1 MKGRR
6 IAFVRKG
13 IAELEEYEIPPLH
26 PDEVLIE
33 MDYSVVS
40 AGTEKA
46 CLLDL
51 PNVFHTWPK
60 YLGYSGSGRITA
72 VGAEASDFAVGD
84 RVLADHLGH
93 RSHAVA
99 KFVRNGN
106 GFFKI
111 TENVKQLEAA
121 FVVIGSMG
129 VGGVRKLKIQLGESV
144 MVTGLGILGLFA
156 VQAANL
162 SGGLPVVAVDFDGRR
177 CEIAK
182 RLGADY
188 ALAPDASFRDT
199 IREITGGRMVN
210 ANVEVTG
217 SSRALL
223 QALEVAAWEGRISLT
238 GCTRVSDTP
247 IDYYK
252 LVHRPGVQLIGA
264 HNFVRPREDSYPGYW
279 TRHDDFKT
287 ILGFMANGKMTAAPL
302 VSEVVSPEGAKEIY
316 SRLAADELPLG
327 TVFDWHK

>member
-1 MKGRR
+1 MAKRLRQVAIYGKG
-6 IAFVRKG
+6 G
-13 IAELEEYEIPPLH
+13 IGKSTTTQNLTVGCDPKADSTRLLLGGLHQKTVLDTIRDNKQDIKLSDLEKTGFGGIRCVE
-26 PDEVLIE
+26 
-33 MDYSVVS
+33 
-40 AGTEKA
+40 
-46 CLLDL
+46 
-51 PNVFHTWPK
+51 
-60 YLGYSGSGRITA
+60 SGGP
-72 VGAEASDFAVGD
+72 EP
-84 RVLADHLGH
+84 
-93 RSHAVA
+93 
-99 KFVRNGN
+99 
-106 GFFKI
+106 
-111 TENVKQLEAA
+111 
-121 FVVIGSMG
+121 G
-129 VGGVRKLKIQLGESV
+129 VGCAGRGIF
-144 MVTGLGILGLFA
+144 TAIGLLERLIR
-156 VQAANL
+156 
-162 SGGLPVVAVDFDGRR
+162 GGLPVVAVDFDGRR